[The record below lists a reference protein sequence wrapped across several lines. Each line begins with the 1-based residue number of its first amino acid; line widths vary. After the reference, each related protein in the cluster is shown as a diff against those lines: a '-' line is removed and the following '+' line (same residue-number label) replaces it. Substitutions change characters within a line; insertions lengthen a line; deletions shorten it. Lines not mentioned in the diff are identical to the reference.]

1 MFRFFLATVML
12 FTVATGYSQSREAT
26 YLEKYK
32 RGEFPSMHRA
42 IAPEHRKG
50 FPPQLRELKVSEG
63 ELPPFE
69 VRSMRPIAEVRA
81 EALSKS
87 QRDTRVTKILGER
100 FAVIGGGEATP
111 TKDSARTDML
121 WIEFYSYSNNR
132 ALKVRMIGD
141 EVVDIQ
147 QMPENYQ
154 PPESRE
160 EVKAAA
166 EIVRQDPRYSEVVAD
181 LTVRGIQT
189 PSENSN
195 RHLYLL
201 FYKEGRKASV
211 FWATVDMTA
220 AQVVK
225 AQLRQR

>member
-12 FTVATGYSQSREAT
+12 FTVATGYSQSREPA

-32 RGEFPSMHRA
+32 RGEFPSMHRT
-42 IAPEHRKG
+42 IAPEHKKG
-50 FPPQLRELKVSEG
+50 FPPQLRDLKLSEG
-63 ELPPFE
+63 ELPAFE
-69 VRSMRPIAEVRA
+69 PRSVRPVAEARA

-87 QRDTRVTKILGER
+87 QRDTRVKNFLGER
-100 FAVIGGGEATP
+100 FTVIGGGEATP
-111 TKDSARTDML
+111 AKDSTRTDML

-132 ALKVRMIGD
+132 ALKVRMKGD
-141 EVVDIQ
+141 EVIDIQ

-166 EIVRQDPRYSEVVAD
+166 EIVKQDPRYKDIASG

-189 PSENSN
+189 PSENGN
-195 RHLYLL
+195 RYLYLL
-201 FYKEGRKASV
+201 FYKEGTKASV
-211 FWATVDMTA
+211 FWATVDMTT

-225 AQLRQR
+225 AQSIQR

>member
-26 YLEKYK
+26 YLKKYK
-32 RGEFPSMHRA
+32 RGEFPSIHRA
-42 IAPEHRKG
+42 ISPEHRKG
-50 FPPQLRELKVSEG
+50 FPPLLRELKVSEG
-63 ELPPFE
+63 ELPSFE
-69 VRSMRPIAEVRA
+69 ARSKRPIAEARA

-100 FAVIGGGEATP
+100 FAVIGGGETTP
-111 TKDSARTDML
+111 TKDSVRTDML

-166 EIVRQDPRYSEVVAD
+166 EIVKQDPRYKDIASN

-189 PSENSN
+189 PSENGN
-195 RHLYLL
+195 RYLYLL
-201 FYKEGRKASV
+201 FYREGTKASV
-211 FWATVDMTA
+211 FWATVDMTT
-220 AQVVK
+220 AQVVNG
-225 AQLRQR
+225 QSIQR

>member
-1 MFRFFLATVML
+1 MFRFFLTTVML
-12 FTVATGYSQSREAT
+12 FTVATGYSQSREAP

-32 RGEFPSMHRA
+32 RGEFPSIHKT
-42 IAPEHRKG
+42 IAPEHKKE
-50 FPPQLRELKVSEG
+50 FPPQLRELKLREG
-63 ELPPFE
+63 VLPTFE
-69 VRSMRPIAEVRA
+69 ARSMRPIAEIRA

-100 FAVIGGGEATP
+100 FTVIGGGKSSP
-111 TKDSARTDML
+111 VKDAARSDML
-121 WIEFYSYSNNR
+121 WIEFYSYSNNQ
-132 ALKVRMIGD
+132 ALKVRIKGD

-154 PPESRE
+154 PPESHE
-160 EVKAAA
+160 EVRAAA
-166 EIVRQDPRYSEVVAD
+166 EIVRENPRYKDIVTD

-189 PSENSN
+189 PGENRN

-201 FYKEGRKASV
+201 FYKEGRKSSV
-211 FWATVDMTA
+211 FWATVDMTL

-225 AQLRQR
+225 AKSTQQ